1 MVVKRNLLIFFLFLG
16 TCVVLSACSYNGGRA
31 PAYTLSTSN
40 KSPSYKN
47 QKSTIS
53 EAFYIVQPGD
63 TLFSIAWRAGIDF
76 KKLARLNKID
86 EPYTI
91 FPRQKLQLRQ
101 ITVRSQESNKSH
113 DRVTQKRKD
122 SKTRKTKPLAQG
134 NQGEYVRTK
143 GKQKTVLKEK
153 KPVSKKAVAG
163 KKDRAVSNKISSW
176 YWPADGKIIGWFS
189 SKENGNKGLDISGR
203 VGEKIVAAASG
214 KVVYAG
220 NALRGY
226 GNLIIIKHND
236 DYLSAY
242 AHSRK
247 ILVSEKQ
254 YVKAGQVIAEM
265 GSTDSTVVKLHFE
278 VRYRG
283 KSVNPLRYLPKR
295 KRK

>member
-1 MVVKRNLLIFFLFLG
+1 MVVKRNLLIFFLLLG
-16 TCVVLSACSYNGGRA
+16 TFTLLTSCSSRQGKA
-31 PAYTLSTSN
+31 PAYSLSTSST
-40 KSPSYKN
+40 SPSYIKE
-47 QKSTIS
+47 KSTIS

-76 KKLARLNKID
+76 KELARLNRIN

-91 FPRQKLQLRQ
+91 FPRQKLQLRT
-101 ITVRSQESNKSH
+101 ITPRSQYNNKSH
-113 DRVTQKRKD
+113 VRVTKPKKE
-122 SKTRKTKPLAQG
+122 SKVHKTKPLAQG
-134 NQGEYVRTK
+134 NQGEYVRVK
-143 GKQKTVLKEK
+143 AKRKTVLRETQS
-153 KPVSKKAVAG
+153 VSKKAVTD
-163 KKDRAVSNKISSW
+163 KTDRVVSNKVSSW

-254 YVKAGQVIAEM
+254 YVKAGQTIAEM
-265 GSTDSTVVKLHFE
+265 GSTESTVVKLHFE

>member
-1 MVVKRNLLIFFLFLG
+1 MVVKRNLLIFLLVLG
-16 TCVVLSACSYNGGRA
+16 TFISLASCSHQGGRA
-31 PAYTLSTSN
+31 PAYTLSTS
-40 KSPSYKN
+40 STSQGYTN

-53 EAFYIVQPGD
+53 EAFYIVQQGD
-63 TLFSIAWRAGIDF
+63 TLFSIAWRAGVDF
-76 KKLARLNKID
+76 KKLAQLNKID
-86 EPYTI
+86 APYII
-91 FPRQKLQLRQ
+91 FPKQKLQLKQ
-101 ITVRSQESNKSH
+101 VTLRSQENNKSH
-113 DRVTQKRKD
+113 ERVTK
-122 SKTRKTKPLAQG
+122 SKKESKNHKTKPLAQG
-134 NQGEYVRTK
+134 NQGEYVRSK
-143 GKQKTVLKEK
+143 GKQKTVLKDK
-153 KPVSKKAVAG
+153 QSVAKKAVTD
-163 KKDRAVSNKISSW
+163 KTDRVVSNKVSSW
-176 YWPADGKIIGWFS
+176 HWPAGGKIIGWFS

-203 VGEKIVAAASG
+203 AGERIVAAAGG

-242 AHSRK
+242 AHCRK

-254 YVKAGQVIAEM
+254 YLKAGQTIAEM

-283 KSVNPLRYLPKR
+283 KSVNPLKYLPKR